1 MPSGDI
7 HRTTD
12 LTLEILRQKDETV
25 GEDVVKGA
33 TPNTITGETGVFIVL
48 KVPQAMR
55 ARPSGKVGWKHR
67 KVLGSKESSNEGT
80 AGSTQ
85 QCKESGHL
93 G

>member
-1 MPSGDI
+1 
-7 HRTTD
+7 
-12 LTLEILRQKDETV
+12 
-25 GEDVVKGA
+25 VKGA
-33 TPNTITGETGVFIVL
+33 TPNTITRETAVFIAL
-48 KVPQAMR
+48 KVPQAVP

-67 KVLGSKESSNEGT
+67 KVLGSKKSINEGT